1 MRNRYRIEIYD
12 DIKSNDVTLYS
23 DQGVDKDLLTEYV
36 FSNVTKFSSTVHA
49 YVFDT
54 QRKKK
59 TTAMF
64 LPMETVQRIKSKL
77 TAGAVLI
84 QGGPVARKQ
93 VRGYPQA
100 YGGYPQPLEI
110 CEIAHTIK
118 SCLVQ

>member
-12 DIKSNDVTLYS
+12 DIKTNDVTMYS

-54 QRKKK
+54 QKKKK

-64 LPMETVQRIKSKL
+64 LPMETVQKIKAKL
-77 TAGAVLI
+77 TPVPSQTGLGPPNMCGVIHSVTGAC
-84 QGGPVARKQ
+84 G
-93 VRGYPQA
+93 
-100 YGGYPQPLEI
+100 
-110 CEIAHTIK
+110 
-118 SCLVQ
+118 

>member
-1 MRNRYRIEIYD
+1 MKNRYRIEIYD
-12 DIKSNDVTLYS
+12 DIKANDVTLYS

-64 LPMETVQRIKSKL
+64 LPMETVQKIKSI
-77 TAGAVLI
+77 TRGAAL
-84 QGGPVARKQ
+84 A
-93 VRGYPQA
+93 
-100 YGGYPQPLEI
+100 
-110 CEIAHTIK
+110 
-118 SCLVQ
+118 